1 MDIIQTIIQKAP
13 NLSESDLSW
22 IVPELHIKYLPVIKN
37 FSIAAKQ
44 NDSLAKNAFEA
55 SAKQIIGQAAN
66 TFLFKKK
73 HWQNNVNLHHYLIKT
88 LSNLKS
94 EKLIENSNSEF
105 VNKAICPLCKL
116 DGHKEFLS
124 FKDSSYHCSRCK
136 EIAEN
141 YHSSSEFDS
150 KIELRNIFAQHS
162 KKGVRCPDCKKWIPD
177 SAFDNGICPCPYLCG
192 FIGGRSEYLSGSH
205 PVAMTRRDIKSLNEE
220 ISSDKNSSLEKFLSN
235 SSITE
240 QEEFILNED
249 LEYQFNIVKEVLL
262 QQQKILHHT
271 TTSATIVQKK
281 LMYQAFINVLEKLPY
296 EMTMYLGHQK
306 NVSKSPLQCQIFQ
319 EYADLMFDYL
329 PFNIVKG
336 KNSYEIT
343 DPCDPK
349 LSLFLGVSSYSSFV
363 REDGSILNETLEN
376 YIGGKQIKDYGPC
389 FIGKL
394 ISVSSNGEDILDSVE
409 YYTFNEIKTRLAPK
423 TPVEVKH
430 FRIASHYEMHSLV
443 FLQRIRRAVV
453 DKVYFIL
460 NKEKRKANYERS

>member
-1 MDIIQTIIQKAP
+1 MDIIQVITQKAP

-22 IVPELHIKYLPVIKN
+22 ILPQLHVKYLPVIKN

-44 NDSLAKNAFEA
+44 SDRLAQNAFEA
-55 SAKQIIGQAAN
+55 NAKQSLNQALN

-73 HWQNNVNLHHYLIKT
+73 HWQNNVNLHYYLIKT

-94 EKLIENSNSEF
+94 EKLIENSTSEL
-105 VNKAICPLCKL
+105 VNKPVCPLCKL
-116 DGHKEFLS
+116 DKHKEFLS
-124 FKDSSYHCSRCK
+124 VKNSLYHCARCNDFL
-136 EIAEN
+136 EQ
-141 YHSSSEFDS
+141 YHLFDNKLSS
-150 KIELRNIFAQHS
+150 KIELRKIFSQHS

-177 SAFDNGICPCPYLCG
+177 SAFDNGIFPCPYTCG
-192 FIGGRSEYLSGSH
+192 FIGFKSEYLPGSH
-205 PVAMTRRDIKSLNEE
+205 PVALKNRDIKSLNEE
-220 ISSDKNSSLEKFLSN
+220 ISSDKSSSLEKFLSS

-249 LEYQFNIVKEVLL
+249 LEQQFLLIKEVLE

-271 TTSATIVQKK
+271 ATSATIIQKK
-281 LMYQAFINVLEKLPY
+281 LMYQAFINLLEKLPY
-296 EMTMYLGHQK
+296 EMTMYLGYQK

-319 EYADLMFDYL
+319 EYADLMLDYL

-336 KNSYEIT
+336 KNSYEIL
-343 DPCDPK
+343 DPCDPR
-349 LSLFLGVSSYSSFV
+349 LSLFLGISTYQSTV
-363 REDGSILNETLEN
+363 RDDGSIPNQTLEN
-376 YIGGKQIKDYGPC
+376 YIGGKQVKDYGPC

-394 ISVSSNGEDILDSVE
+394 ISFQSQGEDILDSIE
-409 YYTFNEIKTRLAPK
+409 YYTFNEIKTNLQPG

-460 NKEKRKANYERS
+460 NKEKRKAKV